1 MKPLL
6 VSRSHHI
13 DSLTCGLAVREET
26 LEEIEI
32 SLDAFIVLLNQQGTR
47 YRWIVFCY
55 VHRYIITMVLMVFLS
70 LRCHWVLVA
79 LSIILLTELIMLSR
93 EDTIV
98 PLFDSSL
105 IEFLLL
111 VLK

>member
-1 MKPLL
+1 
-6 VSRSHHI
+6 
-13 DSLTCGLAVREET
+13 
-26 LEEIEI
+26 
-32 SLDAFIVLLNQQGTR
+32 
-47 YRWIVFCY
+47 
-55 VHRYIITMVLMVFLS
+55 MVILS

-79 LSIILLTELIMLSR
+79 LSIILLTDLIMLSR